1 MPSLSGPSTESAL
14 EAGFHQQV
22 GGHDKCQFPLFIIH
36 NFYVYIYMY
45 IYIYINLLHLIVPLE
60 AFYVAVGLQGGEENV
75 QEPQEHK
82 EAGCEELGSP
92 GPTQLTSNF
101 WPPPIQQHPHID
113 ESKNGEESDRKS

>member
-1 MPSLSGPSTESAL
+1 MVSHFGPSTEYAL

-22 GGHDKCQFPLFIIH
+22 SEHDKCQFPLFVIH
-36 NFYVYIYMY
+36 NILCIYIR
-45 IYIYINLLHLIVPLE
+45 IYINLLYLIVPLE

-75 QEPQEHK
+75 QEPQEHE

-101 WPPPIQQHPHID
+101 RPSPIQQHPHVD
-113 ESKNGEESDRKS
+113 ESKNGEESDRES